1 MPTDGLYAEIAR
13 GPGPIA
19 EIGRVHRVL
28 LLGATRAEMLK
39 MDDVL
44 KRLGKQ
50 AGAFTSTI
58 ERARVR
64 TRTARRGLRGVEVV
78 EVVEVEEADRLLG
91 TSETVHE
98 ELTSPSPLVW
108 GGRGER

>member
-19 EIGRVHRVL
+19 EIGRVYRVL
-28 LLGATRAEMLK
+28 PLGATRAEMLK

-44 KRLGKQ
+44 ERLGKQ

-64 TRTARRGLRGVEVV
+64 TRTVRRVVCGVEVV
-78 EVVEVEEADRLLG
+78 EAEEADRLLG
-91 TSETVHE
+91 TAEAVDK
-98 ELTSPSPLVW
+98 ELTSPSPLV
-108 GGRGER
+108 